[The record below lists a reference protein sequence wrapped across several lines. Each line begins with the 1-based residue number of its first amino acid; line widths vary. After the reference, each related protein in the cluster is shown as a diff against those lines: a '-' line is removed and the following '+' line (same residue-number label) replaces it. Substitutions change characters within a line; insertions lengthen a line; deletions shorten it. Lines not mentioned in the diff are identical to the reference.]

1 MKRLILYVLLPLLL
15 TGGGIWWGVEYFR
28 TPGDAAEKPAGESKD
43 LDRTFVVTRGELTLG
58 LRLGGSVSASK
69 KHKMALEANYRTKL
83 LWVIEENAQVKK
95 GDLLARFE
103 TDEPKEKIDDLTTSL
118 SNTEKELVVAKENA
132 VIQEQSNLVDL
143 KVAEDRL
150 TQAESALRKY
160 LRLERSS
167 SRQKYDLAISTAD
180 TNLLTARQNYDDTKK
195 EIDEA
200 GVTDQKQQ
208 KENEKNLRDLNN
220 KIETAENALANAQTD
235 RKAFKRYDD
244 PIKLQKLENELE
256 QARLNMQKVTISTK
270 SNLVQ
275 KNKQV
280 DNLSSNIRRI
290 RNQLEKYQSYVPL
303 MELKAPED
311 GIVIY
316 GDPDRRWGNDEI
328 KIGMDVSKGHILL
341 TIPEMS
347 NLMVDF
353 DLPESYRSKTKAGD
367 RVIISPDSLPGV
379 KFEGMISRIATLPV
393 NQIFWDDSSPKIYRS
408 RITLDQQDPRLV
420 NGMTV
425 QLDVVSE
432 VLKNVLFIPVEA
444 VFEDDSRF
452 FVYRNVNGSPEE
464 VDVKIGRSNDNFV
477 EITDGLKDGD
487 IVYLYRPYQ
496 KKQSED

>member
-1 MKRLILYVLLPLLL
+1 MKKTHRLITICLALLL
-15 TGGGIWWGVEYFR
+15 VLSFTACGSAGYAGVNGGSSYPGEINGAM
-28 TPGDAAEKPAGESKD
+28 GDAYYENKEGSSVGSSDISLPENRIIIKTVDETVETLEYDAFLAA
-43 LDRTFVVTRGELTLG
+43 LDRAVSEADGYFSSSSYHDGGVQSTALRRATFVIRVPADKLSAFCDTVDGIGHVTSFYEQVDDITLAYVAIESRIEV
-58 LRLGGSVSASK
+58 LVSEEIALLSMLGK
-69 KHKMALEANYRTKL
+69 
-83 LWVIEENAQVKK
+83 
-95 GDLLARFE
+95 
-103 TDEPKEKIDDLTTSL
+103 
-118 SNTEKELVVAKENA
+118 
-132 VIQEQSNLVDL
+132 
-143 KVAEDRL
+143 
-150 TQAESALRKY
+150 
-160 LRLERSS
+160 
-167 SRQKYDLAISTAD
+167 
-180 TNLLTARQNYDDTKK
+180 
-195 EIDEA
+195 
-200 GVTDQKQQ
+200 
-208 KENEKNLRDLNN
+208 
-220 KIETAENALANAQTD
+220 AENITDMLA
-235 RKAFKRYDD
+235 
-244 PIKLQKLENELE
+244 
-256 QARLNMQKVTISTK
+256 
-270 SNLVQ
+270 
-275 KNKQV
+275 
-280 DNLSSNIRRI
+280 I

-316 GDPDRRWGNDEI
+316 VDPDRRWGNDEI

-379 KFEGMISRIATLPV
+379 KFEGVISRIATLPV

-452 FVYRNVNGSPEE
+452 FVYRNVDGSPEE

-496 KKQSED
+496 KKQTEE

>member
-1 MKRLILYVLLPLLL
+1 MKKLILYVLLPLCLA
-15 TGGGIWWGVEYFR
+15 GGGIWWGVGYFR
-28 TPGDAAEKPAGESKD
+28 SSDDAAEKTAGDNKD
-43 LDRTFVVTRGELTLG
+43 LDRTFTVTRGELTLG
-58 LRLGGSVSASK
+58 LRLGGNVSASK

-103 TDEPKEKIDDLTTSL
+103 TDELKEKIDDLTTSL

-167 SRQKYDLAISTAD
+167 NRQKYDLAISTAD
-180 TNLLTARQNYDDTKK
+180 TNLLTAQQNYDDAKK

-200 GVTDQKQQ
+200 GVTEQ
-208 KENEKNLRDLNN
+208 ENEKNLRDLNN

-290 RNQLEKYQSYVPL
+290 RNQLEKYQSYLPM
-303 MELKAPED
+303 MELKAPEN

-328 KIGMDVSKGHILL
+328 KTGMDVYKGHILL

-353 DLPESYRSKTKAGD
+353 DLPESYRSKAKAGD

-379 KFEGMISRIATLPV
+379 KFGGEISRIATLPV

-408 RITLDQQDPRLV
+408 RITLDKQDPRLV

-432 VLKNVLFIPVEA
+432 VLKDVLFIPVEA
-444 VFEDDSRF
+444 VFEEESRF
-452 FVYRNVNGSPEE
+452 YVYRNNGGTPEE

-487 IVYLYRPYQ
+487 VVYLYRPYQ
-496 KKQSED
+496 KKQTEE